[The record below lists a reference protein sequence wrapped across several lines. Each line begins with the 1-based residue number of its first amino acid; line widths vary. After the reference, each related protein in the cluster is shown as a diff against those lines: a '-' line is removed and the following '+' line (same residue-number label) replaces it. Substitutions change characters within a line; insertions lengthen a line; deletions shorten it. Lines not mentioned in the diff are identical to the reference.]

1 MKRFSA
7 WWFGIVMIVAMSF
20 FSLKGLAI
28 EPIATGAAFA
38 TLANP
43 VGTAA
48 VTAAAAGEASLLEA
62 IVSATASESVYA
74 RSVGGSALNAVIAAT
89 ERQAAVS
96 TLSAVVEATIA
107 NGVAAAQVA
116 QSGLIIDGIL
126 KTAATVMR
134 GGTYLGAAILV
145 ADSTVSQLGIET
157 IYDPVS
163 NEFVSLTD
171 FKALSTKPA
180 DWINLVPISQTDSSR
195 REYQLKAANLEGC
208 PQSSLLPA
216 MAYCIAGSAAYDV
229 VVYSYQQTFGQQSED
244 EDEYNSSSQFQRWY
258 KLSAN
263 QLKSVVTSFII
274 NDHIWGGNFWGDPIS
289 DVKLDSWIVPS
300 PKFID
305 GARFDLKFTYTN
317 RYGQRRDFD
326 ETLLVQPVD
335 GATPC
340 PTGTKFTFNLWEG
353 QVQVCEPD
361 FSQDSTKT
369 RYASSLKQLGSYPH
383 YETYPDGTI
392 KVHPIVSNQI
402 SLSSQTGIAKEFSTD
417 SRISSDGSSIEFT
430 KNPNQFVDGTISY
443 KGNSGEVIVS
453 RTLDKFKMKHR
464 NGTDFFMKVREV
476 SKYSTSLQLLS
487 REISYETSDGTK
499 LKPDDTF
506 MSPDT
511 FGSPDLALSPRF
523 GVQSIPRFQTQPQ
536 PQPQT
541 QPQPGTD
548 PATQPQPQTQPGT
561 DPATQPQ
568 PQPQPQTQP
577 GTDPATQPQPQPQT
591 QPGTGPATQPQ
602 PQQSTENVPC
612 GLGKPGS
619 PPCQIDWGKSPTAPE
634 VPTKE
639 TEDLIP
645 FFTDLKDHFVPK
657 KELFPVSN
665 RCVNPVVELSK
676 YAGEL
681 NVLRP
686 FAKDYE
692 LTLYCRALTSVE
704 QVVRLLFMISW
715 FLFALWVVLDA

>member
-1 MKRFSA
+1 M
-7 WWFGIVMIVAMSF
+7 
-20 FSLKGLAI
+20 
-28 EPIATGAAFA
+28 
-38 TLANP
+38 
-43 VGTAA
+43 
-48 VTAAAAGEASLLEA
+48 
-62 IVSATASESVYA
+62 
-74 RSVGGSALNAVIAAT
+74 
-89 ERQAAVS
+89 
-96 TLSAVVEATIA
+96 
-107 NGVAAAQVA
+107 
-116 QSGLIIDGIL
+116 
-126 KTAATVMR
+126 
-134 GGTYLGAAILV
+134 
-145 ADSTVSQLGIET
+145 
-157 IYDPVS
+157 
-163 NEFVSLTD
+163 
-171 FKALSTKPA
+171 
-180 DWINLVPISQTDSSR
+180 
-195 REYQLKAANLEGC
+195 
-208 PQSSLLPA
+208 
-216 MAYCIAGSAAYDV
+216 
-229 VVYSYQQTFGQQSED
+229 
-244 EDEYNSSSQFQRWY
+244 
-258 KLSAN
+258 
-263 QLKSVVTSFII
+263 
-274 NDHIWGGNFWGDPIS
+274 
-289 DVKLDSWIVPS
+289 
-300 PKFID
+300 
-305 GARFDLKFTYTN
+305 
-317 RYGQRRDFD
+317 
-326 ETLLVQPVD
+326 
-335 GATPC
+335 
-340 PTGTKFTFNLWEG
+340 
-353 QVQVCEPD
+353 
-361 FSQDSTKT
+361 
-369 RYASSLKQLGSYPH
+369 
-383 YETYPDGTI
+383 
-392 KVHPIVSNQI
+392 
-402 SLSSQTGIAKEFSTD
+402 
-417 SRISSDGSSIEFT
+417 
-430 KNPNQFVDGTISY
+430 DGTISY

-536 PQPQT
+536 PQPQ
-541 QPQPGTD
+541 
-548 PATQPQPQTQPGT
+548 PQPQTQPQPGT

-577 GTDPATQPQPQPQT
+577 
-591 QPGTGPATQPQ
+591 QPGTDPATQPQ

-639 TEDLIP
+639 PSDLIP